1 MNSKLSQG
9 FAVPFAAL
17 AIALLA
23 LGLVLSLPVNE
34 QLTRELRHAKTRV
47 ELERAAMSAESRVAF
62 LLLTQPIG
70 IYGPEIGGVRLAAD
84 GTVKSGRTGSTI
96 ERMILDGRPYRFQFD
111 KSTEVIVRAQE
122 ESGLMHFENTSS
134 ELIARLLRA
143 CGVPQTESRPL
154 ALQMMRAEQ
163 TAAKGRP
170 MQRQDMASNGGW
182 RSFLKGDLQRRL
194 NTTISGVSST
204 TGMHEATAPRAVLM
218 ALHKGNQRKADE
230 IFGARGK
237 QIKTTEMAINYYQ
250 FASSDSELPQFNKIM
265 TGNIRL
271 SVEIRRTSLTMNLPF
286 YYYQSS
292 MQMDRDNPLN
302 AFNAESPIFNAGN
315 APKCYQPLEEFVGEL
330 PKVMEN

>member
-34 QLTRELRHAKTRV
+34 QLTRELRHAKTRI

-84 GTVKSGRTGSTI
+84 GTVKGGRTRPTI
-96 ERMILDGRPYRFQFD
+96 ERMILDGRPYRFQAD

-122 ESGLMHFENTSS
+122 ESGLMHFQNTSP

-143 CGVPQTESRPL
+143 CGVPQTDSRSV

-163 TAAKGRP
+163 PAEKGQPMRRGDTALNA
-170 MQRQDMASNGGW
+170 GW
-182 RSFLKGDLQRRL
+182 RSFLKGDLQRRF
-194 NTTISGVSST
+194 NTTISGVYST

-218 ALHKGNQRKADE
+218 ALHNGNKEKVDE
-230 IFGARGK
+230 IIGARGK
-237 QIKTTEMAINYYQ
+237 SIKTPIIAQNYYQ
-250 FASSDSELPQFNKIM
+250 FVSNDSELPQFNKIM

-271 SVEIRRTSLTMNLPF
+271 SVEIRRRGLTMNLPF
-286 YYYQSS
+286 YYYLSS
-292 MQMDRDNPLN
+292 MKMDRDNPLN

-315 APKCYQPLEEFVGEL
+315 APKCYQPLEEFVREL
-330 PKVMEN
+330 PSVTEI